1 MKNFKQY
8 FVTTIGMGIL
18 TIYYVSRF
26 FEIDVNYLFQIT
38 IFILSVCLLIKL
50 FYWYNISKS
59 SERENL
65 LRFSFLVLT
74 YFLPIYMIIQ
84 EPTLIIDITI
94 LKISFLIIFI
104 FAFIGI
110 LIERHLFILKKNFE
124 FELKKIT
131 KDLDE
136 ILAISPEYKSKE
148 TGLMQFVV
156 LFWIF
161 DKIKN
166 ERI

>member
-8 FVTTIGMGIL
+8 FITYIGMGLL
-18 TIYYVSRF
+18 TLYYGSRF
-26 FEIDVNYLFQIT
+26 FEIDFDYLFHIT
-38 IFILSVCLLIKL
+38 IFILSGCLLLKL

-65 LRFSFLVLT
+65 LRFSFIVLT

-94 LKISFLIIFI
+94 LKISYLIIFT

-110 LIERHLFILKKNFE
+110 LIERYLFVIE
-124 FELKKIT
+124 KKI
-131 KDLDE
+131 
-136 ILAISPEYKSKE
+136 KE
-148 TGLMQFVV
+148 NLYY
-156 LFWIF
+156 
-161 DKIKN
+161 
-166 ERI
+166 E

>member
-8 FVTTIGMGIL
+8 FITYIGMGLL
-18 TIYYVSRF
+18 TLYYASRF
-26 FEIDVNYLFQIT
+26 FEINFDYLFHIT
-38 IFILSVCLLIKL
+38 IFILSVCLLLKL

-65 LRFSFLVLT
+65 LRFSFIVLT

-94 LKISFLIIFI
+94 LKISYLIIFT

-110 LIERHLFILKKNFE
+110 LIERYLFVM
-124 FELKKIT
+124 
-131 KDLDE
+131 
-136 ILAISPEYKSKE
+136 KE
-148 TGLMQFVV
+148 
-156 LFWIF
+156 
-161 DKIKN
+161 KIKEN
-166 ERI
+166 L

>member
-8 FVTTIGMGIL
+8 FITYIGMGLL
-18 TIYYVSRF
+18 TLYYASRF
-26 FEIDVNYLFQIT
+26 FEINYDYLSHIT
-38 IFILSVCLLIKL
+38 IFILSGCLLLKL

-65 LRFSFLVLT
+65 LRFSFIVLT

-94 LKISFLIIFI
+94 LKISYLIIFT

-110 LIERHLFILKKNFE
+110 LIERYLFVM
-124 FELKKIT
+124 
-131 KDLDE
+131 
-136 ILAISPEYKSKE
+136 KE
-148 TGLMQFVV
+148 
-156 LFWIF
+156 
-161 DKIKN
+161 KIKEN
-166 ERI
+166 L

>member
-8 FVTTIGMGIL
+8 SVTAVGMGIL

-26 FEIDVNYLFQIT
+26 FKIDVNYLFQIT
-38 IFILSVCLLIKL
+38 IFILSVCLLIKM

-65 LRFSFLVLT
+65 LRFSFLILT

-110 LIERHLFILKKNFE
+110 LIERHLFIIK
-124 FELKKIT
+124 KKIEES
-131 KDLDE
+131 L
-136 ILAISPEYKSKE
+136 
-148 TGLMQFVV
+148 
-156 LFWIF
+156 
-161 DKIKN
+161 
-166 ERI
+166 

>member
-8 FVTTIGMGIL
+8 FITAVGIGIL
-18 TIYYVSRF
+18 TIYYVCRF

-50 FYWYNISKS
+50 LYWYNISKS

-74 YFLPIYMIIQ
+74 YFLPIFMIIQ

-94 LKISFLIIFI
+94 LKISFLFIFI

-110 LIERHLFILKKNFE
+110 LIERHLFIIKKNFE
-124 FELKKIT
+124 ESL
-131 KDLDE
+131 
-136 ILAISPEYKSKE
+136 
-148 TGLMQFVV
+148 
-156 LFWIF
+156 
-161 DKIKN
+161 
-166 ERI
+166 